1 MEALRAVMAAQAV
14 VFAIYGLPYL
24 FVPANTQ
31 VITGQPPV
39 PETYVL
45 RVIGIAFVMLAWL
58 EFQIAADL
66 PRYRGLTLTYV
77 AISAFYFVTIALQ
90 LATTGFNG
98 AVWYWRLNLVISA
111 AFAIA
116 VLPPARVSAVEL
128 GVPNRGI
135 EPTR

>member
-1 MEALRAVMAAQAV
+1 MEALRAVMTAQAV

-24 FVPANTQ
+24 LVPANTQ

-39 PETYVL
+39 PETYIL

-66 PRYRGLTLTYV
+66 PRYRGLTLTFAV
-77 AISAFYFVTIALQ
+77 ISAFYFVTIALQ

-98 AVWYWRLNLVISA
+98 AAWYWWLNLVVTA

-116 VLPPARVSAVEL
+116 VFAARLRLHRSGTGSA
-128 GVPNRGI
+128 
-135 EPTR
+135 